1 MKTKKRE
8 RAVPKVIPSF
18 AKLVKG
24 YVGFLQGTG
33 KSLSTIASYKGDL
46 SLLETF
52 LGERKKDFYQ
62 LNAKDFAAYEYWME
76 KQGLKM
82 NTRRRKILSAKSLVR
97 YAVSRKKVAASSVQ
111 FVKTPERLERLPWIP
126 SSSDYSKLLEFVKGE
141 TPLSLRN
148 RLIVSLLAETGL
160 SLAEVC
166 ALRWDQ
172 ISGDKLAAGVGSK
185 KPRSISLS
193 EKTVVGLDEWR
204 KANSGKHLFPGFN
217 RHGVTSEK
225 MTPRGVELFF
235 RHLSKATGFRS
246 LKPKT
251 LRHYCITTWLRAD
264 LPENEIQ
271 RRLGVH
277 PNYSLQ
283 PYRKF
288 LERAPN

>member
-1 MKTKKRE
+1 
-8 RAVPKVIPSF
+8 
-18 AKLVKG
+18 VKG

-33 KSLSTIASYKGDL
+33 KSLATISCYKGDL
-46 SLLETF
+46 GLLEEF
-52 LGERKKDFYQ
+52 LAARKKDFYQ
-62 LNAKDFAAYEYWME
+62 LNAKDFAAFEYWME

-82 NTRRRKILSAKSLVR
+82 NTRRRKILSAKSLYR
-97 YAVSRKKVAASSVQ
+97 YAVSRKKAVPSNVQ

-126 SSSDYSKLLEFVKGE
+126 SPSDYSKLLASVKGE

-160 SLAEVC
+160 TLAEVC

-172 ISGDKLAAGVGSK
+172 ISGEEIEAGLGGK
-185 KPRSISLS
+185 KSRSVRFASATKAEL
-193 EKTVVGLDEWR
+193 EEWR
-204 KANSGKHLFPGFN
+204 TLNKGKHLFPGFN

-251 LRHYCITTWLRAD
+251 LRHYCITSWLKQD

-288 LERAPN
+288 LERAAN

>member
-1 MKTKKRE
+1 MNLNKNE
-8 RAVPKVIPSF
+8 RAIPSY

-24 YVGFLQGTG
+24 YVGFLTGTG
-33 KSLSTIASYKGDL
+33 KSLSTIACYRGDL
-46 SLLETF
+46 SLFEDF
-52 LGERKKDFYQ
+52 LLERKKDFYQ

-82 NTRRRKILSAKSLVR
+82 NTRRRKILSAKALVK
-97 YAVSRKKVAASSVQ
+97 YAVSRKKMSALTNVQ

-126 SSSDYSKLLEFVKGE
+126 SETDFSKVLDLAKGS
-141 TPLSLRN
+141 TKLNLRN
-148 RLIVSLLAETGL
+148 ELIVRLLAETGL
-160 SLAEVC
+160 TLAEVC

-172 ISGDKLAAGVGSK
+172 IQGDRVETGGKKSRTLRVAAETSSKLSA
-185 KPRSISLS
+185 
-193 EKTVVGLDEWR
+193 WR
-204 KANSGKHLFPGFN
+204 KENTGKHLFPGFN
-217 RHGVTSEK
+217 RHGITSEK

-235 RHLSKATGFRS
+235 RHLSKVSGFRS

-251 LRHYCITTWLRAD
+251 LRHYCIASWLKAD
-264 LPENEIQ
+264 LPETEIQ

-288 LERAPN
+288 LERN